1 METVSRAVLTSSCT
15 RMAVAMVI
23 LIRVL
28 VVVLVPMVIL
38 EPLSAV
44 FAQLPVHLVD
54 ALRHLFSNMA
64 DGPLHTL
71 YSVLVLVEEI
81 IRKILHL
88 KQTRNINI
96 CHRPGEG
103 VGCSLKA
110 GIVSHK
116 LGISVSCHVCN
127 STSQ

>member
-28 VVVLVPMVIL
+28 VVVLVSMVIL

-54 ALRHLFSNMA
+54 AHHHLFSYVA

-71 YSVLVLVEEI
+71 YRVLVLVEEI
-81 IRKILHL
+81 IRQILHL
-88 KQTRNINI
+88 EQARNINI
-96 CHRPGEG
+96 CHRPGRG
-103 VGCSLKA
+103 GGSQKA
-110 GIVSHK
+110 
-116 LGISVSCHVCN
+116 
-127 STSQ
+127 

>member
-38 EPLSAV
+38 EPLTAV

-54 ALRHLFSNMA
+54 ALHHLFSNMA

-71 YSVLVLVEEI
+71 YRVLVLVEEI
-81 IRKILHL
+81 IRQILHL
-88 KQTRNINI
+88 ERTRKINI
-96 CHRPGEG
+96 CLSPWGLWGGGGGE
-103 VGCSLKA
+103 VRWSKKA
-110 GIVSHK
+110 
-116 LGISVSCHVCN
+116 
-127 STSQ
+127 